1 MLQLMNTAINQSQL
15 NERLRDYARS
25 MRVVQVCPLKNV
37 VVKAIE
43 NNFPSLLDECEFL
56 EDALETLGIVV
67 IEDIGQGFDP
77 KRISWSIA
85 TQQEAVNEQ
94 MARYMQ
100 PEYRQLRRMLGID
113 YHWIFFVPKGNLWL
127 YTEDELLDGI
137 GTFRR
142 AGRPECWVLDEFR

>member
-1 MLQLMNTAINQSQL
+1 MLQFMTTVTNQHQL

-25 MRVVQVCPLKNV
+25 TRVVQVRPLKNV
-37 VVKAIE
+37 VVTAIE
-43 NNFPSLLDECEFL
+43 SNFPGLLDKYGSL
-56 EDALETLGIVV
+56 EDALEALGIVV

-85 TQQEAVNEQ
+85 TQQDAVDEQ
-94 MARYMQ
+94 MTRYTQ

-127 YTEDELLDGI
+127 YTDEQLIEGI
-137 GTFRR
+137 GTFRD
-142 AGRPECWVLDEFR
+142 AGRPDCWVLDEFR